1 MASMRTPILRRAGA
15 IVVAVA
21 LGLGLVGCS
30 ARTANESAGAL
41 PPVISE
47 TYDLEG
53 ARFEINAEQPL
64 VINVSD
70 PTEWKGHVEDPSVA
84 EFVPGTDDGMAQ
96 YNPSFQALGSGST
109 EAQLTA
115 PNGETYEFTIVVP

>member
-1 MASMRTPILRRAGA
+1 MLRRAGA

-84 EFVPGTDDGMAQ
+84 EFVPGPTMGWLSTIRVSRPWALAAQKRNSLHQMARRT
-96 YNPSFQALGSGST
+96 SSR
-109 EAQLTA
+109 
-115 PNGETYEFTIVVP
+115 